1 MGCSGK
7 PLLLIASWSHH
18 SPSAAFRGLPGLYP
32 QIQGLYPQIR
42 GYDQGYFHNPAYNP
56 GLFPEFAGYSHH
68 RLLLQRNTHQK
79 TLKGLA
85 PLPRKLPLS
94 RPLAYQYGF
103 STFFGK
109 NPAFSCPYKM
119 DFLPFDMI
127 IYIINRFSIYYII

>member
-7 PLLLIASWSHH
+7 PLLLIASWSHN
-18 SPSAAFRGLPGLYP
+18 SLSDAFRGLP
-32 QIQGLYPQIR
+32 GLYPQIR
-42 GYDQGYFHNPAYNP
+42 GYDQGYFHNPGLYPGYNP

-68 RLLLQRNTHQK
+68 RLRLQRNTHQK
-79 TLKGLA
+79 TLKGLT

-94 RPLAYQYGF
+94 RPLAYQYDF
-103 STFFGK
+103 STFFVK